1 MQTTD
6 WALAPGGW
14 PEGVASPQAALSW
27 HLDELARWLRGAG
40 AEGRFFVVYVSG
52 DRARAD
58 FVEGLRLR
66 RVDVVPAPGRLGQPV
81 HASLASHQGDH
92 FNDKL
97 YVVDGLECEDP
108 ERLLREIGLNI
119 ATLRRTATWACV
131 LVESPRAL
139 LALESAGGIVRRH
152 ASRRVCLLSDEDPR
166 PIDALDAAP
175 AIARWRREHRAPE
188 QAYWTAM
195 APEFE
200 PSLTDFDR
208 FARCGWAGLEPKG
221 APHATTRA
229 LRGLLTREVEP
240 ASLPDRLR
248 ATPTIAFAAQGYRSG
263 DAAEREALRQRVE
276 TAPAGPNGLAARA
289 FASAEAAAEAGDL
302 DALEVALTE
311 ADGLLSA
318 LALEADPELHF
329 EVIEKRVV
337 VDQFMARPGQSRLGL
352 ERLDELAVRLAS
364 PLWRGRAL
372 LARARFSADLDP
384 RKAREHGLAAAALFD
399 MFQWPKWAAECEAW
413 R

>member
-14 PEGVASPQAALSW
+14 PEGVATPSAAFSW

-40 AEGRFFVVYVSG
+40 AEGRFFVVYLSG
-52 DRARAD
+52 DRARTE
-58 FVEGLRLR
+58 FVDGLRLR

-81 HASLASHQGDH
+81 HSALASHQGDH

-139 LALESAGGIVRRH
+139 LAMESAGGIVRRH

-166 PIDALDAAP
+166 PTESLDAA
-175 AIARWRREHRAPE
+175 AAVTRWRREHRAPE
-188 QAYWTAM
+188 LAYWTAM
-195 APEFE
+195 APDFE
-200 PSLTDFDR
+200 PTLTDFDR
-208 FARCGWAGLEPKG
+208 FVRCGWAGLEPKG
-221 APHATTRA
+221 SAHVVTRA
-229 LRGLLTREVEP
+229 LRGLLTREIGQAALPLPLRDAP
-240 ASLPDRLR
+240 AV
-248 ATPTIAFAAQGYRSG
+248 AAAMHAYRGS
-263 DAAEREALRQRVE
+263 DAAAREARQRAVE
-276 TAPAGPNGLAARA
+276 AAPTDANGLAARA
-289 FASAEAAAEAGDL
+289 FASAEAAADAGDL
-302 DALEVALTE
+302 ESLEALLTE
-311 ADGLLSA
+311 ADGLLTAS
-318 LALEADPELHF
+318 ALEADPELHF
-329 EVIEKRVV
+329 EVIEKRIV
-337 VDQFMARPGQSRLGL
+337 VDQFMARPGQARLGL

-372 LARARFSADLDP
+372 LARARLSGDLDS
-384 RKAREHGLAAAALFD
+384 RKAREHGLAAAALFE
-399 MFQWPKWAAECEAW
+399 MFQWPAWAMECEAW